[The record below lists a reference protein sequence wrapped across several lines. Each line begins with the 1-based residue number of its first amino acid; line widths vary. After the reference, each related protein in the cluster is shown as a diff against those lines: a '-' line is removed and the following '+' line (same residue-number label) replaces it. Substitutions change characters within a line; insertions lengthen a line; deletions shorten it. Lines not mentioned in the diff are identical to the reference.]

1 MGLISRVSSRTYRNV
16 LFNQPKLNN
25 MAEFARALQTQNIWY
40 AAQEYRDAEIK
51 LVQHRLGLSSGDAPA
66 AAAPVK
72 EQSKPKQAAAP
83 KAAAKESK
91 ASQMIKELKKEPT
104 TDSNAAIND
113 MSSML
118 ERVSKLERENNEIKE
133 SLKKALARLDQL
145 EGGAAKADSDEEE
158 FDPFDMVTVEDS
170 ITKRQIDPK
179 KVQAEQDA
187 KKAAAA
193 ADDDSEDEFD
203 PFDIVTVEDSITKRQ
218 VDPKK
223 MQAEQDAKKAAKEN
237 EDSDAED
244 DDDDDDMDFFGSDD
258 EEEDAAAEALKQKRV
273 ADYNARK
280 AEKAEKKGVV
290 AAKSMITLDVKPW
303 DDETDLDELAVKVKT
318 ITQDG
323 LVWGQQI
330 QKKPLAFGIFKLVV
344 TAIVE
349 DEKVS
354 TDDLV
359 ESIEAFEDHV
369 QSVDI
374 AAFNKL

>member
-91 ASQMIKELKKEPT
+91 ASQMIKELKKELT

-118 ERVSKLERENNEIKE
+118 ERVSKLEKENNEIKA

-145 EGGAAKADSDEEE
+145 EGGAAKAESDEEE

-170 ITKRQIDPK
+170 ITKRQVDPK
-179 KVQAEQDA
+179 KMQAEQDA

-193 ADDDSEDEFD
+193 AADDESEDEFD
-203 PFDIVTVEDSITKRQ
+203 PFSMVTVEDSITKRQ

-273 ADYNARK
+273 DEYNARK
-280 AEKAEKKGVV
+280 AKKAAEKGVV

-303 DDETDLDELAVKVKT
+303 DDETDLDELAKMVKT
-318 ITQDG
+318 IEMDG

-344 TAIVE
+344 TAVVE

-354 TDDLV
+354 TDDLT
-359 ESIEAFEDHV
+359 EQIE
-369 QSVDI
+369 
-374 AAFNKL
+374 